1 MAAAQQIVPAISDA
15 GESLGAPSAKFDL
28 LLLCCKAA
36 LAGRDTEFPAQ
47 GATETEWDGVL
58 ALAELHGV
66 LPLLCPALLQTSNCL
81 PGNVVEK
88 IRRSEILNA
97 RRALLLTGELL
108 RITEYFREQNI
119 SVLPYKGPALSQL
132 LYGDVTRRQ
141 AGDLDLLVRPCD
153 VARATE
159 ALGTLGF
166 QPHLSLSQREQRWY
180 LKSGYEYTFAGPA
193 GENMLELKWRILP
206 NFYAVPF
213 DLDGM
218 FRRSQP
224 LSLGGTQ
231 TATLSAEDSLLVVCV
246 HAAKHAWSRLGW
258 LCDIA
263 KLADALPLNWIEI
276 EARARAMRIERIVAL
291 NFLLARQLL
300 KAALPNLVR
309 RYAASDPD
317 VQRMAGEIAVS
328 IRQGEPFDAQSL
340 AYFQLMAKLREHVK
354 DRVKFWWRLGTTPG
368 INEWSAL
375 KLPRLLG
382 WLYRGVRFYRLGR
395 RFTSG
400 TWKNPASL
408 GRTSRLSRTSQSNS
422 SHKLVRF

>member
-1 MAAAQQIVPAISDA
+1 MAATQQIVPPMHDA
-15 GESLGAPSAKFDL
+15 GRGPDAPSAKFDL
-28 LLLCCKAA
+28 LLRCCRAA
-36 LAGRDTEFPAQ
+36 LAGRDTEFISAQ
-47 GATETEWDGVL
+47 GASETEWADVL

-66 LPLLCPALLQTSNCL
+66 LPLLCPALLRISNSL
-81 PGNVVEK
+81 PRNVEER

-108 RITEYFREQNI
+108 RITQHFREQNI

-132 LYGDVTRRQ
+132 LYAGVTRRQ

-153 VARATE
+153 VARATG

-166 QPHLSLSQREQRWY
+166 QPYLKLSQKEQRWY

-206 NFYAVPF
+206 NFYAIPF

-231 TATLSAEDSLLVVCV
+231 TATLSAEDSLLVLCV

-263 KLADALPLNWIEI
+263 KLADALPLNWTEI

-300 KAALPNLVR
+300 KTALPEPVR
-309 RYAASDPD
+309 LYVNNDPD

-328 IRQGEPFDAQSL
+328 VRQGEPFDAESL
-340 AYFQLMAKLREHVK
+340 AYFQLMAKSREHVK
-354 DRVKFWWRLGTTPG
+354 DRVRFWWRLGTTPG

-382 WLYRGVRFYRLGR
+382 WLYRGIRFYRLGR
-395 RFTSG
+395 RLAS
-400 TWKNPASL
+400 KLSPASL
-408 GRTSRLSRTSQSNS
+408 SRTSRLSRTSQSNS

>member
-1 MAAAQQIVPAISDA
+1 MATAQQIVPAMHDA
-15 GESLGAPSAKFDL
+15 GENPDAPSAKFDF
-28 LLLCCKAA
+28 LLCCCRAA
-36 LAGRDTEFPAQ
+36 LAGRDTEFIPAQ
-47 GATETEWDGVL
+47 GVTETEWDGVL
-58 ALAELHGV
+58 GMAELHGV
-66 LPLLCPALLQTSNCL
+66 LPLLCPPLLRISNSL
-81 PGNVVEK
+81 PRNVEER

-108 RITEYFREQNI
+108 RVAQYFQEQNI
-119 SVLPYKGPALSQL
+119 PVLPYKGPALSQL
-132 LYGDVTRRQ
+132 LYADVTRRQ
-141 AGDLDLLVRPCD
+141 AGDLDLLVPPCD

-159 ALGTLGF
+159 ALATLGF
-166 QPHLSLSQREQRWY
+166 QPHLNLSQREQRWY

-206 NFYAVPF
+206 NFYAIPF

-224 LSLGGTQ
+224 LRLGGTQ
-231 TATLSAEDSLLVVCV
+231 TATLSAEDSLLVLCV
-246 HAAKHAWSRLGW
+246 HAAKHTWSRLGW

-300 KAALPNLVR
+300 KTALPGPVR
-309 RYAASDPD
+309 VYANSDPE
-317 VQRMAGEIAVS
+317 VQQIAEEIAVS
-328 IRQGEPFDAQSL
+328 MRQGKLFDAESL
-340 AYFQLMAKLREHVK
+340 AYFQLMAKSREHVK
-354 DRVKFWWRLGTTPG
+354 DRVTFWWCLGTTPS

-375 KLPRLLG
+375 KLPRPLG
-382 WLYRGVRFYRLGR
+382 WLYRGVRLCRLGR
-395 RFTSG
+395 RLASG
-400 TWKNPASL
+400 KLTPAFL
-408 GRTSRLSRTSQSNS
+408 GHASQANS